1 MLSSVVPSKPMTG
14 TKIAVARSTRR
25 SKYNRYRG
33 NHVNFE
39 QVNRAALTVLPAL
52 LARWL
57 PGGRTE
63 GAEYVALNPRRSDRR
78 LGSFKVNFNSGYW
91 ADFACDDVAGGDPI
105 SLCAYL
111 SGLRQIDAAKRL
123 AAMLGMGSGG
133 RNVS

>member
-14 TKIAVARSTRR
+14 TKIAAARRTRR
-25 SKYNRYRG
+25 SKSNRWYRG
-33 NHVNFE
+33 NHVAFD
-39 QVNRAALTVLPAL
+39 QVNRAALAVLPAL

-78 LGSFKVNFNSGYW
+78 LGSFKVNLNSGYW

-123 AAMLGMGSGG
+123 AAMLGIGACHGE
-133 RNVS
+133 